1 MLFGLFWGDWTV
13 LVLIPA
19 MIFAFWAQI
28 NVQTTFSR
36 FKQVR
41 NRRGL
46 TAADVARRIL
56 DANGLNYVQIQRV
69 SGELTDHYDPRAQ
82 VVRLSDSV
90 YDSTSVAAI
99 GVAAHEVGHA
109 CQHAEDYVPL
119 RIRSAI
125 IPMTRIGSM
134 LAMPVFILGLLFAQL
149 SLYGNMVGDVFMM
162 LGILL
167 FSLSTLFQLVTLPT
181 EFNASARALKTLESY
196 GILDGD
202 ELVGARSTLRAAA
215 LTYVAYN
222 LLGAI
227 GIMAP
232 LGRYLKGRKTAIFG
246 IALGGLLLAVVALS
260 PLLKL
265 DYDAIAKQIA
275 EIRLDTETV
284 RTGVEVQNRELQA
297 RIISEQA
304 AAYIWD
310 KADEMGV
317 ALEVEVETRDLGSG
331 PYPWRATLTGTCGGE
346 KRTALTRYIEENL
359 AIPEARQVW
368 QCE

>member
-215 LTYVAYN
+215 LTYVAALAVSLAQ
-222 LLGAI
+222 LLR
-227 GIMAP
+227 
-232 LGRYLKGRKTAIFG
+232 LLLIFG
-246 IALGGLLLAVVALS
+246 G
-260 PLLKL
+260 
-265 DYDAIAKQIA
+265 
-275 EIRLDTETV
+275 R
-284 RTGVEVQNRELQA
+284 NRDD
-297 RIISEQA
+297 R
-304 AAYIWD
+304 
-310 KADEMGV
+310 
-317 ALEVEVETRDLGSG
+317 
-331 PYPWRATLTGTCGGE
+331 
-346 KRTALTRYIEENL
+346 
-359 AIPEARQVW
+359 
-368 QCE
+368 

>member
-28 NVQTTFSR
+28 NVQMTFSR

-125 IPMTRIGSM
+125 IPMTRIVSM

-215 LTYVAYN
+215 LTYVAALASSLAS
-222 LLGAI
+222 LLR
-227 GIMAP
+227 
-232 LGRYLKGRKTAIFG
+232 LLLIFG
-246 IALGGLLLAVVALS
+246 GS
-260 PLLKL
+260 
-265 DYDAIAKQIA
+265 
-275 EIRLDTETV
+275 RS
-284 RTGVEVQNRELQA
+284 R
-297 RIISEQA
+297 
-304 AAYIWD
+304 
-310 KADEMGV
+310 
-317 ALEVEVETRDLGSG
+317 RD
-331 PYPWRATLTGTCGGE
+331 
-346 KRTALTRYIEENL
+346 
-359 AIPEARQVW
+359 
-368 QCE
+368 

>member
-41 NRRGL
+41 IRRGL

-215 LTYVAYN
+215 LTYVAALASSLAS
-222 LLGAI
+222 LLR
-227 GIMAP
+227 
-232 LGRYLKGRKTAIFG
+232 LLLIFG
-246 IALGGLLLAVVALS
+246 GS
-260 PLLKL
+260 
-265 DYDAIAKQIA
+265 
-275 EIRLDTETV
+275 RS
-284 RTGVEVQNRELQA
+284 R
-297 RIISEQA
+297 
-304 AAYIWD
+304 
-310 KADEMGV
+310 
-317 ALEVEVETRDLGSG
+317 RD
-331 PYPWRATLTGTCGGE
+331 
-346 KRTALTRYIEENL
+346 
-359 AIPEARQVW
+359 
-368 QCE
+368 

>member
-28 NVQTTFSR
+28 NVQMTFSR

-215 LTYVAYN
+215 LTYVAALASSLAS
-222 LLGAI
+222 LLR
-227 GIMAP
+227 P
-232 LGRYLKGRKTAIFG
+232 LLIFG
-246 IALGGLLLAVVALS
+246 GS
-260 PLLKL
+260 
-265 DYDAIAKQIA
+265 
-275 EIRLDTETV
+275 RS
-284 RTGVEVQNRELQA
+284 R
-297 RIISEQA
+297 
-304 AAYIWD
+304 
-310 KADEMGV
+310 
-317 ALEVEVETRDLGSG
+317 RD
-331 PYPWRATLTGTCGGE
+331 
-346 KRTALTRYIEENL
+346 
-359 AIPEARQVW
+359 
-368 QCE
+368 

>member
-215 LTYVAYN
+215 LTYVAALASSLAS
-222 LLGAI
+222 LLRR
-227 GIMAP
+227 
-232 LGRYLKGRKTAIFG
+232 LLIFDG
-246 IALGGLLLAVVALS
+246 S
-260 PLLKL
+260 
-265 DYDAIAKQIA
+265 
-275 EIRLDTETV
+275 RS
-284 RTGVEVQNRELQA
+284 R
-297 RIISEQA
+297 
-304 AAYIWD
+304 
-310 KADEMGV
+310 
-317 ALEVEVETRDLGSG
+317 RD
-331 PYPWRATLTGTCGGE
+331 
-346 KRTALTRYIEENL
+346 
-359 AIPEARQVW
+359 
-368 QCE
+368 

>member
-28 NVQTTFSR
+28 NVQTTFNR
-36 FKQVR
+36 FRQVR

-215 LTYVAYN
+215 LTYVAALASSLAS
-222 LLGAI
+222 LLR
-227 GIMAP
+227 
-232 LGRYLKGRKTAIFG
+232 LLLIFG
-246 IALGGLLLAVVALS
+246 GS
-260 PLLKL
+260 
-265 DYDAIAKQIA
+265 
-275 EIRLDTETV
+275 RS
-284 RTGVEVQNRELQA
+284 R
-297 RIISEQA
+297 
-304 AAYIWD
+304 
-310 KADEMGV
+310 
-317 ALEVEVETRDLGSG
+317 RD
-331 PYPWRATLTGTCGGE
+331 
-346 KRTALTRYIEENL
+346 
-359 AIPEARQVW
+359 
-368 QCE
+368 

>member
-36 FKQVR
+36 FRQVR

-56 DANGLNYVQIQRV
+56 AANGLNYVQIQRV

-82 VVRLSDSV
+82 VVRLSDNV

-215 LTYVAYN
+215 LTYVAVLASSLAS
-222 LLGAI
+222 LLR
-227 GIMAP
+227 
-232 LGRYLKGRKTAIFG
+232 LLLIFG
-246 IALGGLLLAVVALS
+246 GS
-260 PLLKL
+260 
-265 DYDAIAKQIA
+265 
-275 EIRLDTETV
+275 RS
-284 RTGVEVQNRELQA
+284 R
-297 RIISEQA
+297 
-304 AAYIWD
+304 
-310 KADEMGV
+310 
-317 ALEVEVETRDLGSG
+317 RD
-331 PYPWRATLTGTCGGE
+331 
-346 KRTALTRYIEENL
+346 
-359 AIPEARQVW
+359 
-368 QCE
+368 

>member
-125 IPMTRIGSM
+125 IPMTRIGST

-215 LTYVAYN
+215 LTYVAALASSLAS
-222 LLGAI
+222 LLR
-227 GIMAP
+227 
-232 LGRYLKGRKTAIFG
+232 LLLIFG
-246 IALGGLLLAVVALS
+246 GS
-260 PLLKL
+260 
-265 DYDAIAKQIA
+265 
-275 EIRLDTETV
+275 RS
-284 RTGVEVQNRELQA
+284 R
-297 RIISEQA
+297 
-304 AAYIWD
+304 
-310 KADEMGV
+310 
-317 ALEVEVETRDLGSG
+317 RD
-331 PYPWRATLTGTCGGE
+331 
-346 KRTALTRYIEENL
+346 
-359 AIPEARQVW
+359 
-368 QCE
+368 